1 MKTHE
6 LARKLLEYPDLP
18 LKMGRTEIVW
28 ISDITSDERDI
39 EEPIKYLVIGH
50 NRAVITNENYY
61 CVGEGEEKIDL
72 S

>member
-39 EEPIKYLVIGH
+39 EEPIKYLVD
-50 NRAVITNENYY
+50 RDWETELPFY
-61 CVGEGEEKIDL
+61 L
-72 S
+72 